1 MRGAMVVSDND
12 ARVLEVRDVTKR
24 FRGAPAPALDHVSLS
39 VGRGRIYGLVG
50 RNGAG
55 KTTLMRIICGL
66 SHPTSGAVSILGQEG
81 EGGLCRAR
89 SHMGCLIEGP
99 AVYAGLT
106 AFENM
111 AMRAYQK
118 GCYDRAGIVRTLGA
132 VGLAEAQG
140 RRARDLSL
148 GTRQRLGIAMALV
161 GDPALLVLDE
171 PTNGLDPVG
180 MADMRRLLR
189 LLCDQRGTTMLVS
202 SHILS
207 ELYQMADRFVLM
219 DKGRIVEERTHGEL
233 ARTCGSGESAERYF
247 VGRIMGGQA
256 RWA

>member
-1 MRGAMVVSDND
+1 MRGAMAVGDND
-12 ARVLEVRDVTKR
+12 AQALEVRDITKR
-24 FRGAPAPALDHVSLS
+24 YRGALAPALDHVSLS
-39 VGRGRIYGLVG
+39 VERGRIYGLVG

-55 KTTLMRIICGL
+55 KTTLMRIVCGL
-66 SHPTSGAVSILGQEG
+66 SHPTSGTVSVLGQEG
-81 EGGLCRAR
+81 ERGLCRAR
-89 SHMGCLIEGP
+89 THMGCLIEGP

-106 AFENM
+106 VFENM

-118 GCYDRAGIVRTLGA
+118 GCYDRAEIVRTLKV
-132 VGLAEAQG
+132 VGLAEAQD

-207 ELYQMADRFVLM
+207 ELYQIADRFVLM
-219 DKGRIVEERTHGEL
+219 DKGRIVEEHTHGEL
-233 ARTCGSGESAERYF
+233 ARICGSRESVEEYF
-247 VGRIMGGQA
+247 LKRISGGQV

>member
-1 MRGAMVVSDND
+1 MRGAMAVGDND
-12 ARVLEVRDVTKR
+12 AQALEGRDITKR
-24 FRGAPAPALDHVSLS
+24 YRGALAPALDHVSLS
-39 VGRGRIYGLVG
+39 VERGRIYGLVG

-55 KTTLMRIICGL
+55 KTTLMRIVCGL
-66 SHPTSGAVSILGQEG
+66 SHPTSGTVSVLGQEG
-81 EGGLCRAR
+81 ERGLCRAR
-89 SHMGCLIEGP
+89 THMGCLIEGP

-106 AFENM
+106 VFENM

-118 GCYDRAGIVRTLGA
+118 GCYDRAEIVRTLKV
-132 VGLAEAQG
+132 VGLAEAQD

-207 ELYQMADRFVLM
+207 ELYQIADRFVLM
-219 DKGRIVEERTHGEL
+219 DKGRIVEEHTHGEL
-233 ARTCGSGESAERYF
+233 ARICGSRESVEEYF
-247 VGRIMGGQA
+247 LKRISGGQV

>member
-39 VGRGRIYGLVG
+39 VRRGRIYGLVG

-66 SHPTSGAVSILGQEG
+66 SHPTSGAVSVFGQEG
-81 EGGLCRAR
+81 ERGLCRAR

-118 GCYDRAGIVRTLGA
+118 GCYDRAGIVRTL
-132 VGLAEAQG
+132 VY
-140 RRARDLSL
+140 RSLS
-148 GTRQRLGIAMALV
+148 I
-161 GDPALLVLDE
+161 
-171 PTNGLDPVG
+171 
-180 MADMRRLLR
+180 
-189 LLCDQRGTTMLVS
+189 
-202 SHILS
+202 
-207 ELYQMADRFVLM
+207 
-219 DKGRIVEERTHGEL
+219 
-233 ARTCGSGESAERYF
+233 
-247 VGRIMGGQA
+247 
-256 RWA
+256 

>member
-1 MRGAMVVSDND
+1 M
-12 ARVLEVRDVTKR
+12 
-24 FRGAPAPALDHVSLS
+24 
-39 VGRGRIYGLVG
+39 
-50 RNGAG
+50 
-55 KTTLMRIICGL
+55 
-66 SHPTSGAVSILGQEG
+66 
-81 EGGLCRAR
+81 
-89 SHMGCLIEGP
+89 
-99 AVYAGLT
+99 
-106 AFENM
+106 
-111 AMRAYQK
+111 
-118 GCYDRAGIVRTLGA
+118 
-132 VGLAEAQG
+132 GLAEARG

-189 LLCDQRGTTMLVS
+189 LLCDQRGTTILVS

-219 DKGRIVEERTHGEL
+219 DGGRIVEERTHGEL
-233 ARTCGSGESAERYF
+233 ARTCGSGESAERYL